1 MFLIWPK
8 VLEKGRFFIVIDL
21 IFIESESSSW
31 IWITYSNWLYHANE
45 RTRHCCLKIFL
56 IEQLSILVVTEFD
69 CLLHEMYLKNWLY
82 LNYSF
87 VFKKSFD
94 ILRLDINVT
103 PIETHKIISLH
114 RFKVIFGSQVSIC
127 SRQSTFW
134 HFLGKW
140 MNEHIW
146 FFCCMNHISPRQ
158 SFKIFFPTRVRIIYF
173 HFACSWELSDSWNEL

>member
-8 VLEKGRFFIVIDL
+8 VLEKGRFFFVIAL
-21 IFIESESSSW
+21 ISIESESPSW

-56 IEQLSILVVTEFD
+56 IEQLSILVVTESD

-94 ILRLDINVT
+94 IHILRLDINVT
-103 PIETHKIISLH
+103 PIEKHKIISLH
-114 RFKVIFGSQVSIC
+114 RIKIMFGSQVCNLFTSKYLLAF
-127 SRQSTFW
+127 S
-134 HFLGKW
+134 KK
-140 MNEHIW
+140 MNEWTHLV
-146 FFCCMNHISPRQ
+146 FLLHESYQP
-158 SFKIFFPTRVRIIYF
+158 
-173 HFACSWELSDSWNEL
+173 